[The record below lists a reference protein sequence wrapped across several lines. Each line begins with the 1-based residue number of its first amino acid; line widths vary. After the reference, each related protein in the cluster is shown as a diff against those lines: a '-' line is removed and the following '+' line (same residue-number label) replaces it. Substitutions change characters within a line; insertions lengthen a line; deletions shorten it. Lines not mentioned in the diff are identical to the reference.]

1 MTATEYRASPLSRRA
16 RRTRTQMTEFN
27 QAIWDICAG
36 NRPLS
41 GRQCYY
47 RAVVAGLVDKDMAG
61 SRANEK
67 MVGAALD
74 SMREAGI
81 RHNIYVD
88 QEWSAEA
95 TDAISAE
102 VTADPDAAD
111 GVILYRAFRGLLI
124 LPFEWITDNTRTR
137 YQADLHG
144 SSDDAL
150 RDMAR
155 LYRRDLWRTQDR
167 HVEVWCESDSIGGVL
182 MNVTNE
188 FGVAMLPCR
197 GQSSKR
203 FIWDSAQSYRAL
215 GQPVTCL
222 YVGDFDPAG
231 LDIGNSVRDRLARYG
246 AEDVEF
252 KRLAIEPHQVLDL
265 AARSRSQPEPA
276 SPGPGPVH
284 RCVRRVGH
292 PPGGGRGGGDG
303 TRGAAPPGP

>member
-1 MTATEYRASPLSRRA
+1 MLLPRRRRGPGRQGHGRVPRQREHGR
-16 RRTRTQMTEFN
+16 RRTRLH
-27 QAIWDICAG
+27 AG
-36 NRPLS
+36 
-41 GRQCYY
+41 
-47 RAVVAGLVDKDMAG
+47 
-61 SRANEK
+61 
-67 MVGAALD
+67 
-74 SMREAGI
+74 AGI

-102 VTADPDAAD
+102 IIADPDAAD

-182 MNVTNE
+182 MSVTDE
-188 FGVAMLPCR
+188 FGVAMLPAR

-231 LDIGNSVRDRLARYG
+231 LDIGNSVRDRLDRYG
-246 AEDVEF
+246 AQNVEF
-252 KRLAIEPHQVLDL
+252 KRLAIEPHQVAGLSLPGHGLNPNQPAPVRARFTDVCDEWGIPREAVEAEAMEPGELRRLVRDAITGYIDPRQWELEQAVEAEERSGL
-265 AARSRSQPEPA
+265 AALA
-276 SPGPGPVH
+276 
-284 RCVRRVGH
+284 
-292 PPGGGRGGGDG
+292 GDSDDTAG
-303 TRGAAPPGP
+303 